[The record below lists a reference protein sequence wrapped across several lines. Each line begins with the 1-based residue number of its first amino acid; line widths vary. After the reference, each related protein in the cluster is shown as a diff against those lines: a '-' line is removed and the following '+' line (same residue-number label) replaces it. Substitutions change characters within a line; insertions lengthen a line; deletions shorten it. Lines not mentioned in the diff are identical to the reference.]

1 MIMIKKNKRILRY
14 SSHACVFHI
23 PLLVYLFVSQN
34 KSLNTTEYCDTRT
47 HAMCVSYTI
56 TYWYLLT
63 MNIWYTMV
71 AFGHEG
77 DY

>member
-1 MIMIKKNKRILRY
+1 MLSTKKKIRLFSTLNNNDNNKINKRILRY

-47 HAMCVSYTI
+47 HACVFHI
-56 TYWYLLT
+56 LLH
-63 MNIWYTMV
+63 I
-71 AFGHEG
+71 
-77 DY
+77 DIS